1 MKVNIKSLPKGY
13 SIVNGKVY
21 RDGGSTTGDQSNY
34 GLVQFPL
41 LDDSPTHGSPFDSV
55 NYSLSPVPREEA
67 NLEAEKGETVLTDMN
82 NDGDFELYDIPGKR
96 HHKGGTPLNLPP
108 QSFIY
113 SDTPKMK
120 LSKYELAEMGLNF
133 PTKMTPAKVSK
144 MYQLNNFI
152 GLLDDHHSDKITR
165 DTANYMLDKNKRSLS
180 QLAFLQEAK
189 KEFEDGVPLAAYPY
203 LAEKGI
209 DPIDFSQ
216 KVEDISRQEAEQ
228 KMLMQ
233 LPIEEQLQ
241 LLVAKQQLQEQQN
254 RQAQQNELIKQ
265 GQMPPSM
272 INEQA
277 PNPQDDMAMQQ
288 MNMQDMAPQGMMP
301 PQMPMQG
308 QQAMMPP
315 PQQMQQPMQQPAMAR
330 HGGQISLLN
339 RKRGGRTYLPKTQNG
354 GGILSGTNL
363 DYENPNQVKRINEAT
378 SFNKDPENQL
388 KALEWE
394 NYKKWLTNHYKDG
407 SQFMKDWVNSPMAY
421 QMWLNS
427 TGDKGEV
434 EYLKER
440 QLNNLDDFDV
450 RIVGN
455 RDFTGNY
462 NDPID
467 FDDGSMAFF
476 KPYNLYQ
483 GGYVQ
488 INPAGLY
495 NPDIFSSIPTNY
507 FGRATNVHEF
517 SHLSDT
523 PINFWE
529 MYYNDPRSRYDNQYI
544 GLGGIDEITGR
555 DPVLMPSKDID
566 YIEKNAEDDG
576 ISDFDYLSR
585 PTEVRARLNATR
597 YMLNELGVYNPFKEK
612 LTRKQFDKLM
622 DTYDYIDF
630 KNLDELLRVFDEDE
644 VFYMLNNVANTKE
657 QLSKNQIENEIGDDI
672 PDYARAQYGSELP
685 QFGWGSSL
693 MDWGQGALSVAGMI
707 PGIGIVADAANTAI
721 SGGRAAYA
729 AYTGDEEAQKKH
741 LSNMALN
748 ATAMIPGVGQV
759 ATATKGVKGATN
771 IVKAVGD
778 DAIKTTAKYVSDPS
792 KIANKYVNAV
802 TDIGKVGDNVAD
814 TVQATG
820 QTASLYKKGD
830 FVADEVQGEGKFNK
844 TKQYGEFEDVAQSPE
859 QQAELAE
866 ATQTDDVAS
875 ISADVAAGDQ
885 VASMDATDIM
895 DTQTQPIEETAMQEE
910 EMVNTEEASID
921 AEEYTPQS
929 KSDDEEYSPQSMAA
943 WGYEI
948 PKLQKGGYDMMLDAQ
963 VRDQLNIGD
972 DYKEKIK
979 SEPENNTID
988 APVLPYAPGYGQ
1000 VSIDPFQANLIYDAY
1015 KTNIDAINS
1024 AYNDNMLSLIK
1035 AYKDSVEIP
1044 NMEQQMRI
1052 LNVSGMQQIDEDMVE
1067 VWEEHIELGGSPP
1080 NEPDINYTQA
1090 YKNIH
1095 GEDSM
1100 PTYKNAAKNQG
1111 KPNQTITNV
1120 YTTPNQKMDDLT
1132 SSYINEAIMR
1142 KYSQNPYPTEGE
1154 DEQSQFMQYLPKQR
1168 TAMLDFDDPNSPYY
1182 AGTDWTLDE
1191 MKYGGD
1197 ILPKAQRGGSITWE
1211 GEEYDK
1217 KRLKKLYK
1225 TNPALYN
1232 EIMESVEGTKGGY
1245 GKNRIED
1252 INAMRQDIE
1261 ATEETTKYLTSGE
1274 EEWNTFYMSDSP
1286 EAKKLRDQRYK
1297 NYLIVADKEGLD
1309 PISAEEYHKNYVTF
1323 QKQNE
1328 WMNKNISKDDLD
1340 NPGWDRLNEYTP
1352 CPEGDTDGCV
1362 EINGKYWKEGEK
1374 KEANWRYNEAMQEA
1388 GMDAFDQD
1396 MIKHMQAGYI
1406 GGKMMEL
1413 SEDELAQLQHE
1424 GVGDQTWQG
1433 FNISGVD
1440 GFFGNTTNRQIEGRK
1455 EVTPGTE
1462 RQPCANAEEMQAA
1475 CAEAGGTWT
1484 PYNAEDDS
1492 GCTCSKPIDVPE
1504 KTMIEEKDTPF
1515 WLQDELAIGNALDD
1529 KLSLRKRY
1537 PWSPFYQKPQIDA
1550 VFKDPTR
1557 EIAAIGEMAAQATDA
1572 ATAFG
1577 GGPQRAMAAALAAQG
1592 QAMKG
1597 IADAVNQVQSDNVTI
1612 ANNVNT
1618 KNAELEYKTQL
1629 LNNAEAKSL
1638 YDNTVLTDENY
1649 DNALRKANAK
1659 LTKAMQNAYTN
1670 RANTANLNSIYPQFD
1685 IDPAS
1690 GGMINITDPKAFYA
1704 DPNYQDPKTYMENY
1718 TATIDELK
1726 RMKVPQ
1732 EQWPKYVMPNQN
1744 PGQSFAEQNQQAIT
1758 SGGYQGR
1765 MGRETRLAKKRM
1777 ALRNFFGK

>member
-41 LDDSPTHGSPFDSV
+41 LDDSSTHGSPFDSV

-189 KEFEDGVPLAAYPY
+189 KEFGDGVPLAAYPY

-216 KVEDISRQEAEQ
+216 KVEDISREEAEQ

-254 RQAQQNELIKQ
+254 RQAQQNELVKQ

-272 INEQA
+272 MNEQA

-288 MNMQDMAPQGMMP
+288 MNMQGMAPQGMMP

-330 HGGQISLLN
+330 RGGQISLLQKGGDTQSGNMYQVQKLNEEGIDVTYDEFTGKEDKGYWSQVNNMIGQQVTIPNYSNSN
-339 RKRGGRTYLPKTQNG
+339 RGEISFKFTQ
-354 GGILSGTNL
+354 
-363 DYENPNQVKRINEAT
+363 DHY
-378 SFNKDPENQL
+378 DQL
-388 KALEWE
+388 K
-394 NYKKWLTNHYKDG
+394 D
-407 SQFMKDWVNSPMAY
+407 
-421 QMWLNS
+421 
-427 TGDKGEV
+427 
-434 EYLKER
+434 
-440 QLNNLDDFDV
+440 
-450 RIVGN
+450 
-455 RDFTGNY
+455 
-462 NDPID
+462 
-467 FDDGSMAFF
+467 
-476 KPYNLYQ
+476 
-483 GGYVQ
+483 
-488 INPAGLY
+488 
-495 NPDIFSSIPTNY
+495 
-507 FGRATNVHEF
+507 
-517 SHLSDT
+517 
-523 PINFWE
+523 
-529 MYYNDPRSRYDNQYI
+529 YYNDVTSFGLHNPMIRMTNSKRSGFDPIRGYAISKDNLVGGMIAELSHGYDWARSPLPYMLEGLEQIFTGDEGYDNPNDVHGEGAHAYGPVEGWFLSQFAHDNPSYSGLPERSTKKKIGDFFDFNQIFSGVNEEIQGYDPTPYNNSIDALPFSKAFNLMYDQLGEGNTFTWRDKEYLLEKGPIENNPTEYNPQSQGREEYI
-544 GLGGIDEITGR
+544 PQTQKMYGGIHN
-555 DPVLMPSKDID
+555 DIM
-566 YIEKNAEDDG
+566 
-576 ISDFDYLSR
+576 
-585 PTEVRARLNATR
+585 AR
-597 YMLNELGVYNPFKEK
+597 
-612 LTRKQFDKLM
+612 
-622 DTYDYIDF
+622 
-630 KNLDELLRVFDEDE
+630 
-644 VFYMLNNVANTKE
+644 
-657 QLSKNQIENEIGDDI
+657 
-672 PDYARAQYGSELP
+672 YGSELP

-729 AYTGDEEAQKKH
+729 GYTGDTEGRNKH
-741 LSNMALN
+741 LANAALN
-748 ATAMIPGVGQV
+748 ATAMIPGVGQI
-759 ATATKGVKGATN
+759 ATATKGVKGVTN
-771 IVKAVGD
+771 IAKAVGD

-802 TDIGKVGDNVAD
+802 TDIGKVGDNVID
-814 TVQATG
+814 TAQATG

-844 TKQYGEFEDVAQSPE
+844 SKQYGEFEDVAQTPE
-859 QQAELAE
+859 QQVELAE

-885 VASMDATDIM
+885 VASMDATDVM

-921 AEEYTPQS
+921 AEEYTPQAES
-929 KSDDEEYSPQSMAA
+929 EDEEYSPQSMAA

-963 VRDQLNIGD
+963 VRDQLNIGN

-979 SEPENNTID
+979 SGPENNTID

-1000 VSIDPFQANLIYDAY
+1000 ASMDPFQANLIYDAY
-1015 KTNIDAINS
+1015 KTNIDSINS
-1024 AYNDNMLSLIK
+1024 VYNDNMLALIN

-1044 NMEQQMRI
+1044 SMTQQMSM
-1052 LNVSGMQQIDEDMVE
+1052 LNVSGMQQIDKDMVE

-1120 YTTPNQKMDDLT
+1120 YTTPDQKMDDLT

-1142 KYSQNPYPTEGE
+1142 KYGQNPYPTEGE

-1168 TAMLDFDDPNSPYY
+1168 RAMLDFDDPSSPYY
-1182 AGTDWTLDE
+1182 AGTNWTLDN

-1197 ILPKAQRGGSITWE
+1197 ILPKAQRGGTITYND
-1211 GEEYDK
+1211 EEYDR

-1225 TNPALYN
+1225 TNRALYD
-1232 EIMESVEGTKGGY
+1232 EIMESVEGTKGG
-1245 GKNRIED
+1245 NRIED

-1274 EEWNTFYMSDSP
+1274 EEWNTFYMGDSP

-1297 NYLIVADKEGLD
+1297 NYVTVAKKENLD
-1309 PISAEEYHKNYVTF
+1309 PISAEDYHKNYITF

-1352 CPEGDTDGCV
+1352 CPEGDTSGCV
-1362 EINGKYWKEGEK
+1362 EINGKYWKEGDK

-1413 SEDELAQLQHE
+1413 SEDELAQLEHE

-1433 FNISGVD
+1433 FSISGVD

-1462 RQPCANAEEMQAA
+1462 RQACANAEEMQAA

-1492 GCTCSKPIDVPE
+1492 GCTCSKPIDVPK

-1529 KLSLRKRY
+1529 KLSLKKRY

-1659 LTKAMQNAYTN
+1659 LTKSMQNAYTN

-1690 GGMINITDPKAFYA
+1690 GGMINITDPKGFYA
-1704 DPNYQDPKTYMENY
+1704 DPNYQDPKTYLQNY
-1718 TATIDELK
+1718 TKTIDELK
-1726 RMKVPQ
+1726 RMKVP
-1732 EQWPKYVMPNQN
+1732 EDQWPKYQMPNQN

>member
-152 GLLDDHHSDKITR
+152 GLLDDNHSDKITK

-254 RQAQQNELIKQ
+254 RQAQQNELVKQ

-288 MNMQDMAPQGMMP
+288 MNMQGMAPQGMMP

-315 PQQMQQPMQQPAMAR
+315 PQQMQQPMQQPAMAKR
-330 HGGQISLLN
+330 GGQISLLN
-339 RKRGGRTYLPKTQNG
+339 RKRGGSLPRFQKG
-354 GGILSGTNL
+354 GYDRML
-363 DYENPNQVKRINEAT
+363 DNQQKIKVDEAT
-378 SFNKDPENQL
+378 AFNEDPANIIKQNNWEKYQKWFLNYL
-388 KALEWE
+388 KGQQ
-394 NYKKWLTNHYKDG
+394 NYMQNWVG
-407 SQFMKDWVNSPMAY
+407 SDAAY
-421 QMWLNS
+421 NMWLNS
-427 TGDKGEV
+427 TGSE
-434 EYLKER
+434 KEAKFIQNR
-440 QLNNLDDFDV
+440 QLENLDNFDIKLQPE
-450 RIVGN
+450 RKHSGYYWDPIE
-455 RDFTGNY
+455 TNY
-462 NDPID
+462 NFAARSEPYLFSKSAAMRFTPSGFYQPDPD
-467 FDDGSMAFF
+467 
-476 KPYNLYQ
+476 KPFYK
-483 GGYVQ
+483 
-488 INPAGLY
+488 PW
-495 NPDIFSSIPTNY
+495 
-507 FGRATNVHEF
+507 GRSTGIHEF
-517 SHLSDT
+517 SHQSDT
-523 PINFWE
+523 GQLPWE
-529 MYYNDPRSRYDNQYI
+529 RGGYSRYTDY
-544 GLGGIDEITGR
+544 GGFGSNRIIPTHW
-555 DPVLMPSKDID
+555 LD
-566 YIEKNAEDDG
+566 YIEKNAKDPGADAFWNPDFG
-576 ISDFDYLSR
+576 FDYFSD
-585 PTEVRARLNATR
+585 PTEVRARINETR
-597 YMLNELGVYNPFKEK
+597 YMMNEEGVYDPFKEK
-612 LTRKQFDKLM
+612 LTKKQLQEVIK
-622 DTYDYIDF
+622 TGDYHDY
-630 KNLDELLRVFDEDE
+630 NSLDDLLKIFNEDQ
-644 VFYMLNNVANTKE
+644 VLHMINNMANTKE

-707 PGIGIVADAANTAI
+707 PGVGIIADAANTAI

-729 AYTGDEEAQKKH
+729 GYTGDTEARDKH
-741 LSNMALN
+741 LANAALN
-748 ATAMIPGVGQV
+748 ATAMIPGVGQI
-759 ATATKGVKGATN
+759 ATATKAGKTVAAAT
-771 IVKAVGD
+771 KAKTISKTAGLIGD
-778 DAIKTTAKYVSDPS
+778 DVASTAANVGGKYMDKLSDVA
-792 KIANKYVNAV
+792 KIGDSATETVIGSGQAAN
-802 TDIGKVGDNVAD
+802 
-814 TVQATG
+814 
-820 QTASLYKKGD
+820 LYKKGD

-844 TKQYGEFEDVAQSPE
+844 SRQYGEFEDVAQTPE
-859 QQAELAE
+859 QQLELTE
-866 ATQTDDVAS
+866 AAQTDNVAS

-921 AEEYTPQS
+921 AEEYTPQAE
-929 KSDDEEYSPQSMAA
+929 SDDEEYSPQSMAA

-948 PKLQKGGYDMMLDAQ
+948 PKLQKGGYDAMLDAQ
-963 VRDQLNIGD
+963 VRNQLNIGD

-979 SEPENNTID
+979 SGPESNTID
-988 APVLPYAPGYGQ
+988 APILPYAPGYGQ
-1000 VSIDPFQANLIYDAY
+1000 ASMDPFQASLIYDAY
-1015 KTNIDAINS
+1015 KTNIDSINS
-1024 AYNDNMLSLIK
+1024 VYNNNMLSLIN
-1035 AYKDSVEIP
+1035 AYRDSVEIP
-1044 NMEQQMRI
+1044 NMEQQMMM
-1052 LNVSGMQQIDEDMVE
+1052 LGASGMQQIDEDMVE
-1067 VWEEHIELGGSPP
+1067 VWKEHIELGGSPP
-1080 NEPDINYTQA
+1080 NEPDINYTKA
-1090 YKNIH
+1090 YKEIH

-1120 YTTPNQKMDDLT
+1120 YTTPDQKMDDLS

-1142 KYSQNPYPTEGE
+1142 KYGQNPYPTEGE

-1168 TAMLDFDDPNSPYY
+1168 RAMLDFDDPSSPYY
-1182 AGTDWTLDE
+1182 AGTDWTLDN

-1197 ILPKAQRGGSITWE
+1197 ILPKAQRGGSITYN

-1225 TNPALYN
+1225 KNPALYN
-1232 EIMESVEGTKGGY
+1232 EIMESVEGTKGG
-1245 GKNRIED
+1245 NRIED

-1261 ATEETTKYLTSGE
+1261 ATEETTKYLTSGDE
-1274 EEWNTFYMSDSP
+1274 DWNQFYEGDSQ
-1286 EAKKLRDQRYK
+1286 EAKELRDQRYK
-1297 NYLIVADKEGLD
+1297 NYLEVAAENDLT
-1309 PISAEEYHKNYVTF
+1309 PISAEDFHKNYVTF
-1323 QKQNE
+1323 QKQNQ
-1328 WMNKNISKDDLD
+1328 WMNQNISKEDLD

-1362 EINGKYWKEGEK
+1362 EINGKYWKQGDK
-1374 KEANWRYNEAMQEA
+1374 KEANWRYNQAMEEA

-1406 GGKMMEL
+1406 GGKMMEM
-1413 SEDELAQLQHE
+1413 SEEELAQLKHE

-1433 FNISGVD
+1433 FAISGVD
-1440 GFFGNTTNRQIEGRK
+1440 GFFGNTTNRQIEGR
-1455 EVTPGTE
+1455 EEITPGTE

-1529 KLSLRKRY
+1529 KLSLKKRY

-1659 LTKAMQNAYTN
+1659 LTKTMQNAYTN

-1704 DPNYQDPKTYMENY
+1704 DSNYQDPKTHLENY
-1718 TATIDELK
+1718 TKTIDELK
-1726 RMKVPQ
+1726 RMKVP
-1732 EQWPKYVMPNQN
+1732 EDQWPKYVMPNQN

-1765 MGRETRLAKKRM
+1765 MGKEMRLARKRM

>member
-41 LDDSPTHGSPFDSV
+41 LDDSSTHGSPFDSV

-120 LSKYELAEMGLNF
+120 LSKHELAEMNLSF

-152 GLLDDHHSDKITR
+152 GLLDDHHSDKITK

-203 LAEKGI
+203 LTEKGI

-241 LLVAKQQLQEQQN
+241 ILIAKQQLQEQQN
-254 RQAQQNELIKQ
+254 RQAQQNELVKQ

-272 INEQA
+272 MNEQA

-288 MNMQDMAPQGMMP
+288 MNMQGMAPQGMMP

-315 PQQMQQPMQQPAMAR
+315 PQQMQQPAMAR
-330 HGGQISLLN
+330 RGGQISLLN
-339 RKRGGRTYLPKTQNG
+339 KKNG
-354 GGILSGTNL
+354 GSLPRFQKGGYDRML
-363 DYENPNQVKRINEAT
+363 DNQQKIKVDKAVAFNE
-378 SFNKDPENQL
+378 DPENIKKQNNWA
-388 KALEWE
+388 K
-394 NYKKWLTNHYKDG
+394 YKKWFLNHLKGQQNYMQNWVG
-407 SQFMKDWVNSPMAY
+407 SDAAYNMWVNS
-421 QMWLNS
+421 
-427 TGDKGEV
+427 TGSAE
-434 EYLKER
+434 EARFIQNR
-440 QLNNLDDFDV
+440 QLENLDNFDINFQPT
-450 RIVGN
+450 RKYSG
-455 RDFTGNY
+455 DYF
-462 NDPID
+462 DPIKD
-467 FDDGSMAFF
+467 KHRYAANSS
-476 KPYNLYQ
+476 PYY
-483 GGYVQ
+483 
-488 INPAGLY
+488 
-495 NPDIFSSIPTNY
+495 FSSGASMNIAPGGFYQPDPNKPNY
-507 FGRATNVHEF
+507 WPNKRSIGVHEF
-517 SHLSDT
+517 SHQADT
-523 PINFWE
+523 GQQPWE
-529 MYYNDPRSRYDNQYI
+529 SGGYNKYTSWGGFGDNRI
-544 GLGGIDEITGR
+544 IPPHWL
-555 DPVLMPSKDID
+555 D
-566 YIEKNAEDDG
+566 YIEKNAKNPGADAFWNPDFG
-576 ISDFDYLSR
+576 FDYYSE
-585 PTEVRARLNATR
+585 PTEVRARINQIR
-597 YMLNELGVYNPFKEK
+597 YIMNEDGVYNPFKEK
-612 LTRKQFDKLM
+612 LTKKKLQEIIKTG
-622 DTYDYIDF
+622 DSNDY
-630 KNLDELLRVFDEDE
+630 NSLDDLLKIFNEDQ
-644 VFYMLNNVANTKE
+644 VLHMINNMANTKE

-729 AYTGDEEAQKKH
+729 GYTGDTEGRNKH
-741 LSNMALN
+741 LGNMALN

-759 ATATKGVKGATN
+759 ATATKGVKGVTN
-771 IVKAVGD
+771 IAKAVGD

-802 TDIGKVGDNVAD
+802 TDIGKVGDNVMD
-814 TVQATG
+814 TAQATG

-844 TKQYGEFEDVAQSPE
+844 NKQYGEFEDVAQSPE
-859 QQAELAE
+859 QQLELTE

-895 DTQTQPIEETAMQEE
+895 DTQTQPIEETAMEEE
-910 EMVNTEEASID
+910 EMASID
-921 AEEYTPQS
+921 TQEYTPQAES
-929 KSDDEEYSPQSMAA
+929 EDEEYSPQSMAA

-948 PKLQKGGYDMMLDAQ
+948 PKLQKGGYDAMLDAQ
-963 VRDQLNIGD
+963 VKNQLNID
-972 DYKEKIK
+972 DNYKEKIK
-979 SEPENNTID
+979 SGPESNTID
-988 APVLPYAPGYGQ
+988 APVLPYGSAYGQ
-1000 VSIDPFQANLIYDAY
+1000 NSIDPFQANLIYDAY
-1015 KTNIDAINS
+1015 KTNIDSINS
-1024 AYNDNMLSLIK
+1024 VYNNNMLSMIE
-1035 AYKDSVEIP
+1035 AYENSVATPSI
-1044 NMEQQMRI
+1044 EQQMMM
-1052 LNVSGMQQIDEDMVE
+1052 LGATGMQQIDEDMVE
-1067 VWEEHIELGGSPP
+1067 VWEEHIESGGSPP
-1080 NEPDINYTQA
+1080 NEPDINYTEA
-1090 YKNIH
+1090 YKNIN
-1095 GEDSM
+1095 GEDAM
-1100 PTYKNAAKNQG
+1100 PTYKNAAKNQD
-1111 KPNQTITNV
+1111 KKNVNITNV
-1120 YTTPNQKMDDLT
+1120 YTTPNQKMEDLS
-1132 SSYINEAIMR
+1132 SSYINEEIMR
-1142 KYSQNPYPTEGE
+1142 KYGQNPYPTEGE
-1154 DEQSQFMQYLPKQR
+1154 DEQSQFMQYLPKQKR
-1168 TAMLDFDDPNSPYY
+1168 AMLDFDDPNSPYY
-1182 AGTDWTLDE
+1182 AGTSWTLDN
-1191 MKYGGD
+1191 MKNGGD
-1197 ILPKAQRGGSITWE
+1197 VLPTAQRGKETITFE
-1211 GEEYDK
+1211 GEEYDR

-1225 TNPALYN
+1225 KNPALYN
-1232 EIMESVEGTKGGY
+1232 EIMGSVEGTQGRNKV
-1245 GKNRIED
+1245 EE
-1252 INAMRQDIE
+1252 INSMRQDIE
-1261 ATEETTKYLTSGE
+1261 ATDESTKYLTSGDE
-1274 EEWNTFYMSDSP
+1274 DWNQFYEGDSQ
-1286 EAKKLRDQRYK
+1286 EATELRDQRYN
-1297 NYLIVADKEGLD
+1297 NYLEVAAENDLT
-1309 PISAEEYHKNYVTF
+1309 PISAEDFHKNYVTF
-1323 QKQNE
+1323 QKQNQ
-1328 WMNKNISKDDLD
+1328 WMNQNISKDDLD
-1340 NPGWDRLNEYTP
+1340 NPGWDKLNEYTP
-1352 CPEGDTDGCV
+1352 CPEGDTSGCV
-1362 EINGKYWKEGEK
+1362 EINGKFWKQGDK
-1374 KEANWRYNEAMQEA
+1374 KEANWRYNQAMEEA

-1406 GGKMMEL
+1406 GGKMMEM
-1413 SEDELAQLQHE
+1413 SEEELAQLKHE

-1433 FNISGVD
+1433 FAISGVD
-1440 GFFGNTTNRQIEGRK
+1440 GFFGNTTNRQIEGR
-1455 EVTPGTE
+1455 EEITPGTE
-1462 RQPCANAEEMQAA
+1462 AQPCANAEEMQAA

-1484 PYNAEDDS
+1484 PYNAEEKS
-1492 GCTCSKPIDVPE
+1492 GCSCSKPIDVPE
-1504 KTMIEEKDTPF
+1504 KQMIEEKDTPF

-1529 KLSLRKRY
+1529 KLSLKKRY
-1537 PWSPFYQKPQIDA
+1537 PWSPFYQKPQIDG

-1577 GGPQRAMAAALAAQG
+1577 GGPQRAMASALAAQG

-1597 IADAVNQVQSDNVTI
+1597 ISDAVNKVQGDNVTV
-1612 ANNVNT
+1612 ANNINT

-1659 LTKAMQNAYTN
+1659 LTKSMQNAYTN

-1704 DPNYQDPKTYMENY
+1704 DSNYQDPKTHLQNY
-1718 TATIDELK
+1718 TSTIDELK
-1726 RMKVPQ
+1726 RSGVPDDQ
-1732 EQWPKYVMPNQN
+1732 LPKYVMPNQTKG
-1744 PGQSFAEQNQQAIT
+1744 PSFAEQNQQAIT

-1765 MGRETRLAKKRM
+1765 MGKEMRLARKRM
-1777 ALRNFFGK
+1777 ALKNFFRK